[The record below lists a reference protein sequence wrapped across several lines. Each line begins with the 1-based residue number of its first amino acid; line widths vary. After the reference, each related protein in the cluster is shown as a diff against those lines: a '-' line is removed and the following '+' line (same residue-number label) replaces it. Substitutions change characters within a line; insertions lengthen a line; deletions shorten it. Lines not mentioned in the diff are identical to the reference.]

1 MASFYSR
8 LIEIEL
14 DDGGHAWIC
23 MLLKKKISLV
33 VFFHDYRL
41 MIVAT

>member
-14 DDGGHAWIC
+14 DDGGRAWIC
-23 MLLKKKISLV
+23 MLFKKISLV

-41 MIVAT
+41 KIVAT